1 MRNRTI
7 ISIKKSVNKTK
18 TDRLQDKIIYFDK
31 KRNLRFNS
39 RIKLFLAK
47 SRKSTVFIPRKV
59 VLIAAT
65 YSHKGFLALLKEIV
79 FFNGNFLSLLFETLS
94 QPNLH
99 IPTIL
104 LPRARII
111 VPFVNISF

>member
-79 FFNGNFLSLLFETLS
+79 FLMETFCLFYLKPCLNPIYIYRQYYFPEPESLLHS
-94 QPNLH
+94 
-99 IPTIL
+99 
-104 LPRARII
+104 
-111 VPFVNISF
+111 